1 MIFRCEANWCI
12 YFSERIIGS
21 LMSRLFIPKL
31 VSTVNLL
38 HLFRIEIPYKGNPT
52 HSRGKV
58 RREAGTGI
66 FVSVHSAGVLA
77 ALSSRSLALRAGFL
91 LFERSEF
98 RNPVRGFSQ
107 TPRG

>member
-12 YFSERIIGS
+12 YCSERIIGP

-31 VSTVNLL
+31 VPTVNSL
-38 HLFRIEIPYKGNPT
+38 HPFRIATPYKGNPT
-52 HSRGKV
+52 HSRGNC
-58 RREAGTGI
+58 RRGQGLSL

-77 ALSSRSLALRAGFL
+77 ALSSRSFALRTGFL
-91 LFERSEF
+91 LSERSEF

>member
-1 MIFRCEANWCI
+1 MIFRSEADWCI
-12 YFSERIIGS
+12 YCSEKIMPLIS
-21 LMSRLFIPKL
+21 CLFIPKL
-31 VSTVNLL
+31 VPTINPL
-38 HLFRIEIPYKGNPT
+38 HPSRIVTPYKGNPM
-52 HSRGKV
+52 HSRGKA

-66 FVSVHSAGVLA
+66 FVSVHSAGALA
-77 ALSSRSLALRAGFL
+77 ALSSQSLALRAGFL

>member
-12 YFSERIIGS
+12 YCSDRIIGP

-31 VSTVNLL
+31 VLSINPL
-38 HLFRIEIPYKGNPT
+38 HPSRIATPYTGNPT
-52 HSRGKV
+52 HSRGKA

-91 LFERSEF
+91 LSERSEF

-107 TPRG
+107 TPQA

>member
-1 MIFRCEANWCI
+1 MIFLSEADWCI
-12 YFSERIIGS
+12 YCREKIMS

-31 VSTVNLL
+31 VLTINPP
-38 HLFRIEIPYKGNPT
+38 HLSRIVTPYKGNPT
-52 HSRGKV
+52 HSRGKA

-91 LFERSEF
+91 LSERSEF
-98 RNPVRGFSQ
+98 RNPVRAFSQ
-107 TPRG
+107 TPQA

>member
-1 MIFRCEANWCI
+1 MIFHCEASWCI
-12 YFSERIIGS
+12 YCGERIIRP
-21 LMSRLFIPKL
+21 LMSRLFIPNL
-31 VSTVNLL
+31 VPTVNSL
-38 HLFRIEIPYKGNPT
+38 HPFRIVTPYKGNPT
-52 HSRGKV
+52 HSRGKA

-91 LFERSEF
+91 LSERSEF

>member
-12 YFSERIIGS
+12 YCSDQIIGP
-21 LMSRLFIPKL
+21 LIPRLFIPKL
-31 VSTVNLL
+31 VPTINPLYPA
-38 HLFRIEIPYKGNPT
+38 RIVTPYKGNPT
-52 HSRGKV
+52 HSRGKA

-91 LFERSEF
+91 LSERSEF
-98 RNPVRGFSQ
+98 RNPVRAFSQ
-107 TPRG
+107 TPQA

>member
-1 MIFRCEANWCI
+1 MIFRSEADWCI
-12 YFSERIIGS
+12 YCSEKIMPLIS
-21 LMSRLFIPKL
+21 CLFIPKL
-31 VSTVNLL
+31 VPTINPL
-38 HLFRIEIPYKGNPT
+38 HSSRIVTPYKGNPT
-52 HSRGKV
+52 HSRGKA

-91 LFERSEF
+91 LSERSEF

-107 TPRG
+107 TPQA

>member
-1 MIFRCEANWCI
+1 MIFRCEANWRI
-12 YFSERIIGS
+12 YCSERIIAP

-31 VSTVNLL
+31 VPTVNSL
-38 HLFRIEIPYKGNPT
+38 HLFRIVTPYKGNPT
-52 HSRGKV
+52 YSRGKA

-91 LFERSEF
+91 LSERSEF
-98 RNPVRGFSQ
+98 RNPVRAFSQ
-107 TPRG
+107 TPQA